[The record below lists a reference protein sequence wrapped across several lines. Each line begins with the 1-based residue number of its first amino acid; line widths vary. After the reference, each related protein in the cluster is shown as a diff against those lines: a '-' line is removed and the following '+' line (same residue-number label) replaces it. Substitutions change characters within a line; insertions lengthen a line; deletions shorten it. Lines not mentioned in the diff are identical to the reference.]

1 MVTPKDIQIKQFG
14 YSMRGY
20 NKREVDEF
28 LDAITIDYQNVL
40 EEKARLEQENKDLQ
54 SRLQESQ
61 KNEHSVMNT
70 LEQAKRLMSD
80 ISESA
85 EKRAEVIIKNAHLD
99 AQTITRNAKDS
110 VATYTEQS
118 EQMKNKLAGFRARFK
133 QFMNDEMGRM
143 DSTVEELFA
152 DLGEIVPDMDELD
165 RQNTENYSRMDA
177 ERTARA
183 EERSHTSNRPQTR
196 RAPSREAMEE
206 TRVFSIPDEKTP
218 SPEVSASG
226 SDRRSDGSE
235 HTMVFGRDELKKAAD
250 RTPDT
255 EVRNNSYEKYSLEDL
270 FKDSGSEKS
279 GNTDQTM
286 VFSKE
291 KITDEFGSEDQAAE
305 GLNAGSDRAAS
316 NEPDTSWLKDAPEE
330 ERMNPAP
337 AGGRRVFDGK
347 GETVVMDKI
356 DLLKEFDKH

>member
-1 MVTPKDIQIKQFG
+1 MVTPKDIQVKQFG

-40 EEKARLEQENKDLQ
+40 EEKSRLEQENKDLK

-99 AQTITRNAKDS
+99 AQTITRNARDS

-152 DLGEIVPDMDELD
+152 DLGEIVPDMDDLD
-165 RQNTENYSRMDA
+165 RRNTENYQQVSSGREDLDA
-177 ERTARA
+177 
-183 EERSHTSNRPQTR
+183 RSYEPRPASEAHTHTS
-196 RAPSREAMEE
+196 SGGSMDE
-206 TRVFSIPDEKTP
+206 TRIFSMPEEKNGA
-218 SPEVSASG
+218 SESAA
-226 SDRRSDGSE
+226 D
-235 HTMVFGRDELKKAAD
+235 HTMVFGRDELKQAAKNSGSAPED
-250 RTPDT
+250 K
-255 EVRNNSYEKYSLEDL
+255 NASYEKYSLEDL
-270 FKDSGSEKS
+270 FKDDASGSS
-279 GNTDQTM
+279 ADSDQTM
-286 VFSKE
+286 VFSKDT
-291 KITDEFGSEDQAAE
+291 ITDEFGSEEQAAP
-305 GLNAGSDRAAS
+305 AGAGQAAS
-316 NEPDTSWLKDAPEE
+316 NEPDTSWLKDAPDETVK
-330 ERMNPAP
+330 PAP
-337 AGGRRVFDGK
+337 ASRRRPFSGK
-347 GETVVMDKI
+347 GETVVMDKNEF
-356 DLLKEFDKH
+356 LKEFDKHQ

>member
-1 MVTPKDIQIKQFG
+1 MVTPKDIQVKQFG

-40 EEKARLEQENKDLQ
+40 EEKSRLEQENKDLK

-152 DLGEIVPDMDELD
+152 DLGEIVPDMDDLD
-165 RQNTENYSRMDA
+165 RRNTENYQQVSSGREDRDARSYEPRPASEAQARTPSGSMD
-177 ERTARA
+177 
-183 EERSHTSNRPQTR
+183 
-196 RAPSREAMEE
+196 E
-206 TRVFSIPDEKTP
+206 TRIFSV
-218 SPEVSASG
+218 PEGKNGSSESAA
-226 SDRRSDGSE
+226 D
-235 HTMVFGRDELKKAAD
+235 HTMVFGRDELKQAA
-250 RTPDT
+250 
-255 EVRNNSYEKYSLEDL
+255 RNSESAQEDKNVSYEKYSLEDL
-270 FKDSGSEKS
+270 FKDDASEAS
-279 GNTDQTM
+279 ADSSQTM
-286 VFSKE
+286 VFSKDT
-291 KITDEFGSEDQAAE
+291 ITDEFGSEAP
-305 GLNAGSDRAAS
+305 AGAGQAAS
-316 NEPDTSWLKDAPEE
+316 NEPDTSWLKDAPDETAK
-330 ERMNPAP
+330 PAP
-337 AGGRRVFDGK
+337 VSGRRPFSGR
-347 GETVVMDKI
+347 GETVVMDKN
-356 DLLKEFDKH
+356 DFLKEFDKHQ

>member
-1 MVTPKDIQIKQFG
+1 MVTPKDIQVKQFG
-14 YSMRGY
+14 LSMRGY

-28 LDAITIDYQNVL
+28 LDAITIDYQNVI
-40 EEKARLEQENKDLQ
+40 EEKARLEQENKDLK
-54 SRLQESQ
+54 SRLEESQ

-165 RQNTENYSRMDA
+165 SRNTENYRQQSSKPQPSSGRSSFPSA
-177 ERTARA
+177 S
-183 EERSHTSNRPQTR
+183 ERSI
-196 RAPSREAMEE
+196 PSSDKMDE
-206 TRVFSIPDEKTP
+206 TRVFSVSGDEPD
-218 SPEVSASG
+218 SAS
-226 SDRRSDGSE
+226 RSREKNAD
-235 HTMVFGRDELKKAAD
+235 HTMVFGRDELKNASSGQTDSSAD
-250 RTPDT
+250 SG
-255 EVRNNSYEKYSLEDL
+255 SYEKYSLEDL
-270 FKDSGSEKS
+270 FKDDDSSS
-279 GNTDQTM
+279 ASSDHTM

-291 KITDEFGSEDQAAE
+291 KITDEFGSEEPVMEDRKKDA
-305 GLNAGSDRAAS
+305 SRAAS
-316 NEPDTSWLKDAPEE
+316 NEPDTSWLKDAPDESAVQT
-330 ERMNPAP
+330 PKA
-337 AGGRRVFDGK
+337 GRRPFSGK
-347 GETVVMDKI
+347 GETVVMDKN
-356 DLLKEFDKH
+356 DFLKEFDKHK